1 MSSILCY
8 TYSVREVDMRPNRN
22 SDRLRE
28 HITAMRN
35 QIVALQDSKLDAVIN
50 RQHSLVDLLDIQIE
64 SLTEKLKAQVDIV
77 EVAENSEPIQK
88 NWWQVQFKSKDRLNS
103 ILD

>member
-1 MSSILCY
+1 
-8 TYSVREVDMRPNRN
+8 MRPNRN

>member
-1 MSSILCY
+1 
-8 TYSVREVDMRPNRN
+8 MRPIRN

-50 RQHSLVDLLDIQIE
+50 RHHSLVELLDIQIV

-77 EVAENSEPIQK
+77 EVAENSEPTQK

>member
-1 MSSILCY
+1 
-8 TYSVREVDMRPNRN
+8 MRPIRN

>member
-1 MSSILCY
+1 VSSILCY
-8 TYSVREVDMRPNRN
+8 TVAIREVDMRPIRN

>member
-8 TYSVREVDMRPNRN
+8 TVDVREVDMRPNRN

>member
-1 MSSILCY
+1 
-8 TYSVREVDMRPNRN
+8 MRPIRN

-28 HITAMRN
+28 HIIVMRN
-35 QIVALQDSKLDAVIN
+35 QIVSLQDSKIDAVIN
-50 RQHSLVDLLDIQIE
+50 RHHSLVELLDVQIE

-77 EVAENSEPIQK
+77 EVAINSEPVQK
-88 NWWQVQFKSKDRLNS
+88 NWWQLQFKSKDRLSS

>member
-1 MSSILCY
+1 
-8 TYSVREVDMRPNRN
+8 
-22 SDRLRE
+22 
-28 HITAMRN
+28 MRN